1 MPRQNTFADFILV
14 TITTVCI
21 PLLAWT
27 SITLWDLN
35 VQVTR
40 LSEVTSQLAMRL
52 DDTNDVLVTRV
63 EFDAHNERLNGE
75 RSRISIR
82 LSKHDDQIRSLEIRR

>member
-1 MPRQNTFADFILV
+1 VQKQSSFIDLIMMV
-14 TITTVCI
+14 VTTVCI

>member
-1 MPRQNTFADFILV
+1 MQKQSSFIDLIMMV
-14 TITTVCI
+14 VTTVCI

-82 LSKHDDQIRSLEIRR
+82 LSKHDDQIRGLEIRK